1 MRKCTDEQVLKIRD
15 LIWNQGKGY
24 NEAVRE
30 AGVDRLAWTSI
41 TAIARGTAYKRL
53 GGPTGI
59 RRPKKTD
66 EAVQES

>member
-24 NEAVRE
+24 NEAARE

-41 TAIARGTAYKRL
+41 TAIAQRYR
-53 GGPTGI
+53 
-59 RRPKKTD
+59 
-66 EAVQES
+66 VQEAGRADRNPQAEEDR

>member
-24 NEAVRE
+24 NEAARE

-59 RRPKKTD
+59 RRPKKTN
-66 EAVQES
+66 ETVPE

>member
-1 MRKCTDEQVLKIRD
+1 MRKLTDEQVLKIRD

-30 AGVDRLAWTSI
+30 AGADRLAWTSI

-59 RRPKKTD
+59 RRPKKTN
-66 EAVQES
+66 ETVPE

>member
-24 NEAVRE
+24 NEAARE

-41 TAIARGTAYKRL
+41 TAIAQWDR
-53 GGPTGI
+53 
-59 RRPKKTD
+59 
-66 EAVQES
+66 VQEAGRADRNPQAEEDR